1 MKQLEIADIFERI
14 ADLLELKGENPFRV
28 RAYRR
33 AALNLR
39 NFTGDLDAMVQAGS
53 LEEIPGVGK
62 DLAEKI
68 REIAQ
73 TGHLAYLDRVQKE
86 VPAILSTLVDVPGVG
101 PKTAKL
107 LHDRFRLKSL
117 EQLEKLVQAGKL
129 RSLPG
134 MGEKK
139 EQNILRG
146 IQILRAGQERMPLGI
161 AAAVGE
167 EFVRALRKLPE
178 VRRITVAGSLRRRR
192 ETVRDIDILI
202 TSTHPQK
209 VMDRFVSLDP
219 AAQVQ
224 AHGETKSSIRTA
236 QGVQVD
242 LRVVEPDS
250 FGAALVYF
258 TGSKEHNVKIRGLA
272 NRMGLIVNEYGVFR
286 LKGNRRVA
294 GKEEADVYR
303 ALGLAWV
310 PPELREDLGEVER
323 AQKGRLP
330 RLVERKDLRGSFHNH
345 TNRTDGSHPLQ
356 ELVQAVRGEGY
367 EYMLLSDHSQSL
379 RVAHGLSES
388 DLLKEMEEVR
398 RLNRRLGKFRVLM
411 GAEVDILPD
420 GRLDYPDRV
429 LAKLDVVIAA
439 VHSAF
444 KQPKAVMTK
453 RIVRA
458 LENQHVNILAH
469 PTGRLLGERDPYGV
483 EMDDLCRAAAKTQT
497 ALEINSYT
505 RRLDLNDLQARR
517 AREMGARLVIS
528 TDTHVLDQLADIE
541 LGLSMARRAW
551 LEPRDLLNTL
561 SVKELLAWVG
571 KKRKGRP

>member
-1 MKQLEIADIFERI
+1 MAADIFERI
-14 ADLLELKGENPFRV
+14 ADLLELKRENPFKI

-39 NFTGDLDAMVQAGS
+39 NLTSDLDEMARVGS

-73 TGHLAYLDRVQKE
+73 TGRLAYLDRLQGQ
-86 VPAILSTLVDVPGVG
+86 VPAILSTLVTVPGIG

-107 LHDRFRLKSL
+107 FHDRFRLKSID
-117 EQLEKLVQAGKL
+117 QLEKLVRAGKL

-139 EQNILRG
+139 EQNVLRG

-161 AAAVGE
+161 AAALGN
-167 EFVRALRKLPE
+167 EFIRVLEKLPE
-178 VRRITVAGSLRRRR
+178 VRRIAIAGSLRRRK

-202 TSTHPQK
+202 TSTHPKK
-209 VMDRFVSLDP
+209 VMDRFVKLGL

-242 LRVVEPDS
+242 LRVVEPES

-258 TGSKEHNVKIRGLA
+258 TGSKEHNIKIRGLA
-272 NRMGLIVNEYGVFR
+272 NRMGLTVNEYGVFR

-294 GKEEADVYR
+294 GKEEEDVYR
-303 ALGLAWV
+303 ALGLPWM
-310 PPELREDLGEVER
+310 PPEIREDLGEVEA
-323 AQKGRLP
+323 AQKGKLP
-330 RLVERKDLRGSFHNH
+330 RLVEREEIRGSFHNH
-345 TNRTDGSHPLQ
+345 TNRTDGSHLLE
-356 ELVQAVRGEGY
+356 ELVRAVREGGY
-367 EYMLLSDHSQSL
+367 SYMLLSDHSQSL
-379 RVAHGLSES
+379 RVAHGLSAK
-388 DLLKEMEEVR
+388 DLMEEKEEVR
-398 RLNRRLGKFRVLM
+398 RLNLRVKGFRVLM

-420 GRLDYPDRV
+420 GRLDYPDKI
-429 LAKLDVVIAA
+429 LDQLDVVIAA

-444 KQPKAVMTK
+444 KQPKQVMTK

-458 LENQHVNILAH
+458 LESRRVDILAH
-469 PTGRLLGERDPYGV
+469 PTGRLIGERDPYEV
-483 EMDDLCRAAAKTQT
+483 ELDDVYRAAARTQT

-517 AREMGARLVIS
+517 AREMGAKLVVS

-551 LEPRDLLNTL
+551 LGPGDLLNTM
-561 SVKELLAWVG
+561 SAEELMSWV
-571 KKRKGRP
+571 KRKRRG

>member
-1 MKQLEIADIFERI
+1 MNVAAQAADSFDQI
-14 ADLLELKGENPFRV
+14 ADLLELQGENPFRI

-39 NFTGDLDAMVQAGS
+39 NLTGDLAQMAREGA

-68 REIAQ
+68 REIVK
-73 TGHLAYLDRVQKE
+73 TGRLEYLDRMKKA
-86 VPAILSTLVDVPGVG
+86 VPPVLTTLVTVPGVG

-107 LHDRFRLKSL
+107 IHDRFRVKSL
-117 EQLEKLVQAGKL
+117 EQVDKLLRAGKL
-129 RSLPG
+129 RALPG

-139 EQNILRG
+139 EANILRG
-146 IQILRAGQERMPLGI
+146 IEILRLGKERMPLGT
-161 AAAVGE
+161 ALALAGE
-167 EFVRALRKLPE
+167 VIRALKMPE
-178 VRRITVAGSLRRRR
+178 VLRITAAGSLRRRK
-192 ETVRDIDILI
+192 ETVRDIDILV
-202 TSTHPQK
+202 TSTRPKK
-209 VMDRFVSLDP
+209 VMDRFAGLKL
-219 AAQVQ
+219 AARVQ
-224 AHGETKSSIRTA
+224 SHGETKSSIRTP
-236 QGVQVD
+236 QGVQID

-258 TGSKEHNVKIRGLA
+258 TGSKEHNIKIRGLA
-272 NRMGLIVNEYGVFR
+272 NRMGLTVNEYGVFR

-294 GKEEADVYR
+294 GKEEEDVYK
-303 ALGLAWV
+303 ALGLRWI
-310 PPELREDLGEVER
+310 PPEIREDLGEVER
-323 AQKGRLP
+323 AQEGKLP
-330 RLVERKDLRGSFHNH
+330 RLVERKDILGSFHNH
-345 TNRTDGSHPLQ
+345 TKRTDGSHSLE

-367 EYMLLSDHSQSL
+367 RYMLLSDHSRSL

-388 DLLKEMEEVR
+388 ELMKEAEDVR

-444 KQPKAVMTK
+444 KQPKPVMTK

-458 LENQHVNILAH
+458 LENRHVDILAH
-469 PTGRLLGERDPYGV
+469 PTGRLIGERDPYDV
-483 EMDDLCRAAAKTQT
+483 DTDELCRAAARTRT
-497 ALEINSYT
+497 ALEINCYT
-505 RRLDLNDLQARR
+505 RRLDFNDTQARR
-517 AREMGARLVIS
+517 AREAGAKLVLS

-541 LGLSMARRAW
+541 LGISMARRAW
-551 LEPRDLLNTL
+551 LGPGDILNSMT
-561 SVKELLAWVG
+561 VNELLAWV
-571 KKRKGRP
+571 KRTNPI